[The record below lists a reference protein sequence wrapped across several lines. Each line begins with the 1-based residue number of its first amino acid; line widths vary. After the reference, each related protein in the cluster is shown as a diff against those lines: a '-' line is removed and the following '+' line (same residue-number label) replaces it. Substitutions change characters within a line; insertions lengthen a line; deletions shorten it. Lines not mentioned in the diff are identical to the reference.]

1 MYSDMS
7 KRISGT
13 PMMRASCLASSVL
26 PTPVGPEKRKLPMG
40 LVGQV
45 PFDQVLGGEVYGRF
59 ERRLA
64 VGDAVV
70 LLVPALQ
77 ALEDLDGLVPAG
89 LQHLDLLEA
98 PGQCLVAV
106 VAGLEI
112 REGGAPDAAQ

>member
-13 PMMRASCLASSVL
+13 PMMRASCLAGSVL
-26 PTPVGPEKRKLPMG
+26 PPPV
-40 LVGQV
+40 
-45 PFDQVLGGEVYGRF
+45 DQVLGGEVYGRF

-106 VAGLEI
+106 EAGLEI
-112 REGGAPDAAQ
+112 REGGAPDAAQLAVRQR